1 MESTTNAAPSIGL
14 LCTWITGCS
23 KPAKCREL
31 CGPRSCCLCGLVGNV
46 VRMHSSGCT
55 ASSKHSHC
63 LLCASACRCLWW
75 RWLQS
80 SSCCCSSAR
89 RLCEL
94 HLTDGSSDL
103 LHHLQRRAGLEL
115 KNGTRYSFVS
125 HSKKSLWLLRF
136 GIKAIAEK
144 FVRSNRELKQTQRNE
159 IKRRGGRQK

>member
-1 MESTTNAAPSIGL
+1 MHLNYRVFKASQVSGIVRASFMLSLRISRKCCSNAFKWL
-14 LCTWITGCS
+14 HCV
-23 KPAKCREL
+23 EQ
-31 CGPRSCCLCGLVGNV
+31 
-46 VRMHSSGCT
+46 
-55 ASSKHSHC
+55 ASHR

-75 RWLQS
+75 RWLQC
-80 SSCCCSSAR
+80 SSCYCSSAR

-103 LHHLQRRAGLEL
+103 LHHLQRRAGLEF